1 MKSSRRKSKLKAIKR
16 KLGIEV
22 LNTWD
27 GYVEVNGKWHPS
39 KEGWKVFKSSL
50 LLFAAIVGIALIGIL
65 LSDIHLLFE

>member
-1 MKSSRRKSKLKAIKR
+1 MKSRGRKSKIKDIKR

-27 GYVEVNGKWHPS
+27 GYVEVNNRWYPS

-50 LLFAAIVGIALIGIL
+50 LLFAAIIGIVLVGIL
-65 LSDIHLLFE
+65 LTNIERI

>member
-1 MKSSRRKSKLKAIKR
+1 MKGKRRKAKVKAIKR

-27 GYVEVNGKWHPS
+27 GYVEVNRKWYPS

-50 LLFAAIVGIALIGIL
+50 LLFAAILGIALIGIL
-65 LSDIHLLFE
+65 LTDVHMIFE